1 MVFLSIYKCGG
12 TMSRH
17 KNIIDYAPSTPKI
30 PLGSETPK
38 EYLSLALYLTL
49 PVSKSPSIAVV
60 NGALLEHF
68 HTIRHVCNDIEC
80 IRVS

>member
-1 MVFLSIYKCGG
+1 MLTKKFFMNLTVYFIIVAELCPATKF
-12 TMSRH
+12 
-17 KNIIDYAPSTPKI
+17 IDYAPGEPKI

-60 NGALLEHF
+60 NGALLN
-68 HTIRHVCNDIEC
+68 ILYR
-80 IRVS
+80 